1 MKKNYKEVSIDPTT
15 QQMYERA
22 QEMGIETVWERLEKQ
37 QPQCGYGLLGIC
49 CRNCMMGP
57 CRINPFG
64 GEPKRGVCGA
74 DADTI
79 VARNL
84 LRMIAAG
91 AAAHSDHGRH
101 VALTLLIAAEMA
113 EKFKKE
119 GKPVLELD
127 NMASN
132 TLPYQVRDVEKLKAV
147 AKRLGIET
155 EGRTIREIAKEVAEV
170 ALNDFGK
177 QDEEAIA
184 FLKAYLNPKTYEV
197 FEKAGEKAGMPW
209 FENGILPRSIDRE
222 IVESLHRTHIGTD
235 HDPVSI
241 LLHGL
246 KTSLGDAWGGSLIAT
261 ELQDILFGTPQV
273 IKAEANLGVL
283 KEDYVNIVVHG
294 HEPVLSE
301 KIVEAA
307 QDPELIELAQKY
319 GAKGINVVGMCCTG
333 LEVLM
338 RHGIPIAGNFLQ
350 QEMAIVTGA
359 VEAMVVDVQCIM
371 PATVDVARCF
381 HTKIIDTSPI
391 ATFPGAI
398 HIKFDER
405 RADEIAKEIVKTAV
419 ENFPNRSKQRVEIP
433 KEKMEGYVG
442 FSVEAI
448 LKHFGG
454 TLKPIEDA
462 IIEGK
467 IKGVAGLVGCNN
479 PKVKQD
485 HNHIKIANE
494 LMKRDVL
501 LVGTGCWATAA
512 MKYGIFLPEYADTE
526 NVGPGLREFAK
537 EWGIPPAL
545 NMGSCVDCTRILV
558 LADMVARDLNVPIH
572 ALPVVGSAPEAM
584 TEKAVS
590 IGTYFVASGITTHLG
605 VVPPVLGGPK
615 VVKILTHD
623 LYDIVGAA
631 FIVEPDPY
639 KAAKKMYDHIM
650 KKRKELGI

>member
-1 MKKNYKEVSIDPTT
+1 MKKYKEVSIDPTT
-15 QQMYERA
+15 QQMHKRA
-22 QEMGIETVWERLEKQ
+22 QELGIETVWERLEKQ
-37 QPQCGYGLLGIC
+37 QPQCGYGLLGVC

-64 GEPKRGVCGA
+64 GEPHRGVCGA

-113 EKFKKE
+113 EKSKEE
-119 GKPVLELD
+119 GKPTLELD
-127 NMASN
+127 NMASS

-147 AKRLGIET
+147 AKRLGVET
-155 EGRTIREIAKEVAEV
+155 EGKTVREIAKEVADI
-170 ALNDFGK
+170 ALHDFGK
-177 QDEEAIA
+177 QDEEALT

-197 FEKAGEKAGMPW
+197 FEKAAEKAGMPW
-209 FENGILPRSIDRE
+209 FENGVLPRGIDRE

-261 ELQDILFGTPQV
+261 ELQDTLFGTPQV

-307 QDPELIELAQKY
+307 QDPKMVELAQKL

-381 HTKIIDTSPI
+381 HTKIIDTSPL

-405 RADEIAKEIVKTAV
+405 RADEIAKEIVRTAV

-433 KEKMEGYVG
+433 KEKMSGVVG

-454 TLKPIEDA
+454 SLKSIEEA
-462 IIEGK
+462 IVEGK

-479 PKVKQD
+479 PKTKHD

-501 LVGTGCWATAA
+501 LIGTGCWATAA
-512 MKYGIFLPEYADTE
+512 MKYGIFLPEYTDTD

-545 NMGSCVDCTRILV
+545 NMGSCVDCTRMLV
-558 LADMVARDLNVPIH
+558 LADLIARDLNVPIS

-584 TEKAVS
+584 SEKAVS

-605 VVPPVLGGPK
+605 IVPPVLGGPK
-615 VVKILTHD
+615 VVKILTQD

-639 KAAKKMYDHIM
+639 KAAKLMYDHIM

>member
-1 MKKNYKEVSIDPTT
+1 MKKYKEVSIDSTT

-22 QEMGIETVWERLEKQ
+22 QELGIETVWERLEKQ
-37 QPQCGYGLLGIC
+37 QPQCGYGLLGVC

-64 GEPKRGVCGA
+64 GEPRRGVCGA

-127 NMASN
+127 NMASS
-132 TLPYQVRDVEKLKAV
+132 TLPYRVKDVEKLKAV
-147 AKRLGIET
+147 AKKLGIEI
-155 EGRTIREIAKEVAEV
+155 EGKTIRELAKEVAEI
-170 ALNDFGK
+170 ALRDFGK
-177 QDEEAIA
+177 QDEEALS
-184 FLKAYLNPKTYEV
+184 FLKAYLNPKTYEI
-197 FEKAGEKAGMPW
+197 FEKAPEKAGMPW
-209 FENGILPRSIDRE
+209 FENGILPRGIDRE
-222 IVESLHRTHIGTD
+222 IVESLHRTHMGTD

-307 QDPELIELAQKY
+307 QDPELIELAQKL

-419 ENFPNRSKQRVEIP
+419 ENFPNRSKKRVEIP
-433 KEKMEGYVG
+433 KEKMSGYVG

-454 TLKPIEDA
+454 SLKPIEEA
-462 IIEGK
+462 IVEGK

-479 PKVKQD
+479 PKIKQD

-501 LVGTGCWATAA
+501 LIGTGCWATAA
-512 MKYGIFLPEYADTE
+512 MKHGIFLPEYADTD

-537 EWGIPPAL
+537 EWGIPPAI
-545 NMGSCVDCTRILV
+545 NMGSCVDCTRMLV
-558 LADMVARDLNVPIH
+558 LADLIARDIGVPIS

-605 VVPPVLGGPK
+605 IVPPVLGSPA

-639 KAAKKMYDHIM
+639 KAAKLMYEHIM

>member
-1 MKKNYKEVSIDPTT
+1 MKKYKEVSIDSTT
-15 QQMYERA
+15 QKMYERA
-22 QEMGIETVWERLEKQ
+22 QELGIETVWERLEKQ
-37 QPQCGYGLLGIC
+37 QPQCGYGLLGVC

-64 GEPKRGVCGA
+64 GEPRRGVCGA

-91 AAAHSDHGRH
+91 ASAHSDHGRH

-132 TLPYQVRDVEKLKAV
+132 TLPYQVRDVEKLKAI
-147 AKRLGIET
+147 AERLGIET
-155 EGRTIREIAKEVAEV
+155 EGKTVRELAKEVAEV

-177 QDEEAIA
+177 QDEEALA
-184 FLKAYLNPKTYEV
+184 FLKAYLNPKTYEM
-197 FEKAGEKAGMPW
+197 FEKAAEKAGMPW

-246 KTSLGDAWGGSLIAT
+246 RTSLGDAWGGSLIAT
-261 ELQDILFGTPQV
+261 ELQDVLFGTPKV

-307 QDPELIELAQKY
+307 QDPELLELAEKL

-398 HIKFDER
+398 HIKFDEK

-419 ENFPNRSKQRVEIP
+419 ENFPNRSKVRVEIP
-433 KEKMEGYVG
+433 KEKMSGYVG

-448 LKHFGG
+448 LEHFGG
-454 TLKPIEDA
+454 TLKPIEEA
-462 IIEGK
+462 IVEGK

-479 PKVKQD
+479 PKIKQD

-526 NVGPGLREFAK
+526 NVGPGLREFVK

-558 LADMVARDLNVPIH
+558 LADLVARDLNVPIS

-605 VVPPVLGGPK
+605 IVPPVLGGPK
-615 VVKILTHD
+615 VVKILTQD

-639 KAAKKMYDHIM
+639 KAAKLMYDHIM
-650 KKRKELGI
+650 KKRKALGI

>member
-1 MKKNYKEVSIDPTT
+1 MKKYKEVSIDPTT
-15 QQMYERA
+15 QKMYERA
-22 QEMGIETVWERLEKQ
+22 QELGIETVWERLEKQ

-49 CRNCMMGP
+49 CRNCLMGP

-101 VALTLLIAAEMA
+101 VALTLLVAAEMA

-132 TLPYQVRDVEKLKAV
+132 TLPYQVRDPEKLKAV

-155 EGRTIREIAKEVAEV
+155 EGKSIRELAKEVAEV

-177 QDEEAIA
+177 QDEEPLA
-184 FLKAYLNPKTYEV
+184 FLKAYLNPKTYEI
-197 FEKAGEKAGMPW
+197 FEKAAEKAGMPW
-209 FENGILPRSIDRE
+209 FESGILPRSIDRE

-246 KTSLGDAWGGSLIAT
+246 KTALGDAWGGSLIAT
-261 ELQDILFGTPQV
+261 ELQDVLFGTPKV

-307 QDPELIELAQKY
+307 QDPELIELAQKL

-433 KEKMEGYVG
+433 KEKMSGYVG

-448 LKHFGG
+448 LEHFGG
-454 TLKPIEDA
+454 SLKPIEEA
-462 IIEGK
+462 IVEGK

-501 LVGTGCWATAA
+501 LIGTGCWATAA

-545 NMGSCVDCTRILV
+545 NMGSCVDCTRMLV
-558 LADMVARDLNVPIH
+558 LADLIARDLNVPIS

-615 VVKILTHD
+615 VVKILTQD

-639 KAAKKMYDHIM
+639 KAAKLMYEHIM

>member
-1 MKKNYKEVSIDPTT
+1 MKKYKEVSIDPTT
-15 QQMYERA
+15 QKMYERA
-22 QEMGIETVWERLEKQ
+22 QELGIETVWERLEKQ

-101 VALTLLIAAEMA
+101 VALTLLVAAEMA

-132 TLPYQVRDVEKLKAV
+132 TLPYQVRDPEKLKAV

-155 EGRTIREIAKEVAEV
+155 EGKSIRELAKEVAEV

-177 QDEEAIA
+177 QDEEPLA
-184 FLKAYLNPKTYEV
+184 FLKAYLNPKTYEI
-197 FEKAGEKAGMPW
+197 FEKAAEKAGMPW

-246 KTSLGDAWGGSLIAT
+246 KTALGDAWGGSLIAT
-261 ELQDILFGTPQV
+261 ELQDVLFGTPKV

-307 QDPELIELAQKY
+307 QDPELLELAEKL

-405 RADEIAKEIVKTAV
+405 RADEIAKEIVRTAV

-433 KEKMEGYVG
+433 KEKMSGYVG

-448 LKHFGG
+448 LEHFGG
-454 TLKPIEDA
+454 TLKPIEEA
-462 IIEGK
+462 IVEGK

-501 LVGTGCWATAA
+501 LIGTGCWATAA

-558 LADMVARDLNVPIH
+558 LADLVARDLNVPIS

-615 VVKILTHD
+615 VVKILTQD

-639 KAAKKMYDHIM
+639 KAAKLMYDHIM

>member
-1 MKKNYKEVSIDPTT
+1 MKKYKEVSIDPTT
-15 QQMYERA
+15 QKMYERA
-22 QEMGIETVWERLEKQ
+22 QELGIETVWERLEKQ

-101 VALTLLIAAEMA
+101 VALTLLVAAEMA

-127 NMASN
+127 NMVSN
-132 TLPYQVRDVEKLKAV
+132 TLPYQVRDPEKLKAV

-155 EGRTIREIAKEVAEV
+155 EGKSIRELAKEVAEV
-170 ALNDFGK
+170 ALRDFGK
-177 QDEEAIA
+177 QDEEPLE
-184 FLKAYLNPKTYEV
+184 FLKAYLNPKTYEML
-197 FEKAGEKAGMPW
+197 EKAAEKAGMPW
-209 FENGILPRSIDRE
+209 FEKGVLPRSIDRE

-246 KTSLGDAWGGSLIAT
+246 KTALGDAWGGSLIAT
-261 ELQDILFGTPQV
+261 ELQDVLFGTPKV

-307 QDPELIELAQKY
+307 QDPELIELAQKL

-405 RADEIAKEIVKTAV
+405 RADEIAKEIVRTAV

-433 KEKMEGYVG
+433 KEKMSGYVG

-448 LKHFGG
+448 LEHFGG
-454 TLKPIEDA
+454 SLKPIEEA
-462 IIEGK
+462 IVEGK

-501 LVGTGCWATAA
+501 LIGTGCWATAA

-545 NMGSCVDCTRILV
+545 NMGSCVDCTRMLV
-558 LADMVARDLNVPIH
+558 LADLIARDLNVPIS

-615 VVKILTHD
+615 VVKILTQD

-639 KAAKKMYDHIM
+639 KAAKLMYEHIM

>member
-1 MKKNYKEVSIDPTT
+1 MKKYKEVSIDPTT
-15 QQMYERA
+15 QKMYERA
-22 QEMGIETVWERLEKQ
+22 QELGIETVWERLEKQ

-101 VALTLLIAAEMA
+101 VALTLLVAAEMA

-132 TLPYQVRDVEKLKAV
+132 TLPYQVRDPEKLKAV

-155 EGRTIREIAKEVAEV
+155 EGKSIRELAKEVAEV
-170 ALNDFGK
+170 ALRDFGK
-177 QDEEAIA
+177 QDEEPLE
-184 FLKAYLNPKTYEV
+184 FLKAYLNPKTYEML
-197 FEKAGEKAGMPW
+197 EKAAEKAGMPW
-209 FENGILPRSIDRE
+209 FEKGVLPRSIDRE

-246 KTSLGDAWGGSLIAT
+246 KTALGDAWGGSLIAT
-261 ELQDILFGTPQV
+261 ELQDVLFGTPKV

-307 QDPELIELAQKY
+307 QDPELIELAQKL

-405 RADEIAKEIVKTAV
+405 RADEIAKEIVRTAV

-433 KEKMEGYVG
+433 KEKMSGYVG

-448 LKHFGG
+448 LEHFGG
-454 TLKPIEDA
+454 SLKPIEEA
-462 IIEGK
+462 IVEGK

-501 LVGTGCWATAA
+501 LIGTGCWATAA

-545 NMGSCVDCTRILV
+545 NMGSCVDCTRMLV
-558 LADMVARDLNVPIH
+558 LADLIARDFNVPIS

-615 VVKILTHD
+615 VVKILTQD

-639 KAAKKMYDHIM
+639 KAAKLMYEHIM

>member
-1 MKKNYKEVSIDPTT
+1 MKKYKEVSIDPTT

-22 QEMGIETVWERLEKQ
+22 KELGIETVWDRLEKQ

-119 GKPVLELD
+119 GKPTLELD
-127 NMASN
+127 NMASS

-147 AKRLGIET
+147 AKRLGVET
-155 EGRTIREIAKEVAEV
+155 EGRTIREIAKEVAEI

-177 QDEEAIA
+177 QDEEALA
-184 FLKAYLNPKTYEV
+184 FLKAYLNPKTYEI

-235 HDPVSI
+235 HDPVSL

-273 IKAEANLGVL
+273 LKAEANLGVL

-405 RADEIAKEIVKTAV
+405 RADEIAREIVKTAV

-433 KEKMEGYVG
+433 KEKMSGVVG

-454 TLKPIEDA
+454 TLKPIEEA
-462 IIEGK
+462 IVEGQ
-467 IKGVAGLVGCNN
+467 IKGIAGLVGCNN
-479 PKVKQD
+479 PKLKQD
-485 HNHIKIANE
+485 HNHIKLANE

-537 EWGIPPAL
+537 KWGIPPAL

-558 LADMVARDLNVPIH
+558 LADIVARDLNVPIS

-605 VVPPVLGGPK
+605 VIPPVLGGPK

-639 KAAKKMYDHIM
+639 KAAKLMYDHIM

>member
-1 MKKNYKEVSIDPTT
+1 MKKYKEVSIDPTT

-22 QEMGIETVWERLEKQ
+22 QELGIETVWERLEKQ

-49 CRNCMMGP
+49 CRNCLMGP

-119 GKPVLELD
+119 GKPTLELD
-127 NMASN
+127 NMASS

-147 AKRLGIET
+147 AKRLGVET
-155 EGRTIREIAKEVAEV
+155 EGRTIREIAKEVAEI

-177 QDEEAIA
+177 QDEEALA
-184 FLKAYLNPKTYEV
+184 FLKAYLNPKTYEI
-197 FEKAGEKAGMPW
+197 FEKAAEKAGMPW

-235 HDPVSI
+235 HDPVSL

-246 KTSLGDAWGGSLIAT
+246 KTALGDAWGGSLIAT

-405 RADEIAKEIVKTAV
+405 RADEIAREIVKTAV

-433 KEKMEGYVG
+433 KEKMSGVVG

-454 TLKPIEDA
+454 TLKPIEEA
-462 IIEGK
+462 IVEGK

-479 PKVKQD
+479 PKIKQD

-501 LVGTGCWATAA
+501 LIGTGCWATAA

-545 NMGSCVDCTRILV
+545 NMGSCVDCTRMLV
-558 LADMVARDLNVPIH
+558 LADLIARDLNVPIS

-605 VVPPVLGGPK
+605 IVPPVLGSPK
-615 VVKILTHD
+615 VVKILTQD

-639 KAAKKMYDHIM
+639 KAAKLMYDHIM

>member
-1 MKKNYKEVSIDPTT
+1 MKKYKEVSIDPTT
-15 QQMYERA
+15 QKMYERA
-22 QEMGIETVWERLEKQ
+22 QELGIETVWERLEKQ

-101 VALTLLIAAEMA
+101 VALTLLVAAEMA

-132 TLPYQVRDVEKLKAV
+132 TLPYQVRDPEKLKAV

-155 EGRTIREIAKEVAEV
+155 EGKSIRELAKEVAEV
-170 ALNDFGK
+170 ALRDFGK
-177 QDEEAIA
+177 QDEEPLE
-184 FLKAYLNPKTYEV
+184 FLKAYLNPKTYEML
-197 FEKAGEKAGMPW
+197 EKAAEKAGMPW
-209 FENGILPRSIDRE
+209 FEKGVLPRSIDRE

-246 KTSLGDAWGGSLIAT
+246 KTALGDAWGGSLIAT
-261 ELQDILFGTPQV
+261 ELQDVLFGTPKV

-307 QDPELIELAQKY
+307 QDPELIELAQKL

-405 RADEIAKEIVKTAV
+405 RADEIAKEIVRTAV

-433 KEKMEGYVG
+433 KEKMSGYVG

-448 LKHFGG
+448 LEHFGG
-454 TLKPIEDA
+454 SLKPIEEA
-462 IIEGK
+462 IVEGK

-501 LVGTGCWATAA
+501 LIGTGCWATAA

-545 NMGSCVDCTRILV
+545 NMGSCVDCTRMLV
-558 LADMVARDLNVPIH
+558 LADLIARDLNVPIS

-615 VVKILTHD
+615 VVKILTQD

-639 KAAKKMYDHIM
+639 KAAKLMYEHIM

>member
-1 MKKNYKEVSIDPTT
+1 MKKYKEVSIDPTT
-15 QQMYERA
+15 QKMYERA
-22 QEMGIETVWERLEKQ
+22 QELGIETVWERLEKQ

-101 VALTLLIAAEMA
+101 VALTLLVAAEMA

-132 TLPYQVRDVEKLKAV
+132 TLPYQVRDPEKLKAV

-155 EGRTIREIAKEVAEV
+155 EGKSIRELAKEVAEV

-177 QDEEAIA
+177 QDEEPLA
-184 FLKAYLNPKTYEV
+184 FLKAYLNPKTYEI
-197 FEKAGEKAGMPW
+197 FEKAAEKAGMPW

-246 KTSLGDAWGGSLIAT
+246 KTALGDAWGGSLIAT
-261 ELQDILFGTPQV
+261 ELQDVLFGTPKV

-307 QDPELIELAQKY
+307 QDPELLELAEKL

-405 RADEIAKEIVKTAV
+405 RADEIAKEIVRTAV

-433 KEKMEGYVG
+433 KEKMSGYVG

-448 LKHFGG
+448 LEHFGG
-454 TLKPIEDA
+454 TLKPIEEA
-462 IIEGK
+462 IVEGK

-501 LVGTGCWATAA
+501 LIGTGCWATAA

-545 NMGSCVDCTRILV
+545 NMGSCVDCTRMLV
-558 LADMVARDLNVPIH
+558 LADLIARDLNVPIS

-615 VVKILTHD
+615 VVKILTQD

-639 KAAKKMYDHIM
+639 KAAKLMYEHIM

>member
-1 MKKNYKEVSIDPTT
+1 MKKYKEVSIDSTT

-22 QEMGIETVWERLEKQ
+22 QEMGIETVWDRLEKQ
-37 QPQCGYGLLGIC
+37 QPQCGYGLLGVC

-132 TLPYQVRDVEKLKAV
+132 VLPYQVRDVEKLKAV

-155 EGRTIREIAKEVAEV
+155 EGKTIRELAREVAEV
-170 ALNDFGK
+170 ALHDFGK
-177 QDEEAIA
+177 QDEEALA
-184 FLKAYLNPKTYEV
+184 FLKAYLNPKTYEI
-197 FEKAGEKAGMPW
+197 FEKAPEKAGMPW

-307 QDPELIELAQKY
+307 QDPELLELAGKL

-381 HTKIIDTSPI
+381 HTKIIDTSPL

-405 RADEIAKEIVKTAV
+405 RADEIAREIVRTAV

-433 KEKMEGYVG
+433 KEKMAGYVG

-454 TLKPIEDA
+454 SLKPLEEA
-462 IIEGK
+462 IVEGK

-479 PKVKQD
+479 PKIKQD

-501 LVGTGCWATAA
+501 LIGTGCWATAA
-512 MKYGIFLPEYADTE
+512 MKYGIFLPEYVDTE

-545 NMGSCVDCTRILV
+545 NMGSCVDCTRMLV
-558 LADMVARDLNVPIH
+558 LADLIARDLNVPIS

-605 VVPPVLGGPK
+605 IVPPVLGGPK
-615 VVKILTHD
+615 VVKILTQD

-639 KAAKKMYDHIM
+639 KAAKLMYDHIM

>member
-1 MKKNYKEVSIDPTT
+1 MKKYKEVSIDPTT

-22 QEMGIETVWERLEKQ
+22 KELGIETVWDRLEKQ
-37 QPQCGYGLLGIC
+37 QPQCGYGLLGVC

-119 GKPVLELD
+119 GKPTLELD
-127 NMASN
+127 NMASS

-147 AKRLGIET
+147 AKRLGVET
-155 EGRTIREIAKEVAEV
+155 EGKTIREIAKEVAEI

-177 QDEEAIA
+177 QDEEALA
-184 FLKAYLNPKTYEV
+184 FLKAYLNPKTYEI
-197 FEKAGEKAGMPW
+197 FEKATEKAGMPW

-381 HTKIIDTSPI
+381 HTKIIDTSPL

-405 RADEIAKEIVKTAV
+405 RADEIAREIVKTAV

-433 KEKMEGYVG
+433 KEKMSGVVG

-454 TLKPIEDA
+454 TLKPIEEA
-462 IIEGK
+462 IVEGK

-479 PKVKQD
+479 PKLKQD

-501 LVGTGCWATAA
+501 LIGTGCWATAA
-512 MKYGIFLPEYADTE
+512 MKYGIFQPEYADTD
-526 NVGPGLREFAK
+526 NVGPGLRDFAK

-545 NMGSCVDCTRILV
+545 NMGSCVDCTRMLV
-558 LADMVARDLNVPIH
+558 LADLIARDLNVPIS

-605 VVPPVLGGPK
+605 VIPPVLGGPK

-639 KAAKKMYDHIM
+639 KAAKLMYEHIM

>member
-1 MKKNYKEVSIDPTT
+1 MKKYKEVSIDPTT
-15 QQMYERA
+15 QKMYERA

-37 QPQCGYGLLGIC
+37 QPQCGYGLLGVC

-64 GEPKRGVCGA
+64 GEPRRGVCGA

-127 NMASN
+127 NMASS
-132 TLPYQVRDVEKLKAV
+132 TLPYQVRDVEKLKAI
-147 AKRLGIET
+147 AERLGIET
-155 EGRTIREIAKEVAEV
+155 EGKTVRELAKEVAEV

-177 QDEEAIA
+177 QDEEALA
-184 FLKAYLNPKTYEV
+184 FLKAYLNPKTYEM
-197 FEKAGEKAGMPW
+197 FEKAAEKAGMPW

-261 ELQDILFGTPQV
+261 ELQDVLFGTPQV

-307 QDPELIELAQKY
+307 QDPELLELAEKL

-381 HTKIIDTSPI
+381 HTKIIDTSPL

-419 ENFPNRSKQRVEIP
+419 ENFPNRSKVRVEIP
-433 KEKMEGYVG
+433 KEKMAGYVG

-454 TLKPIEDA
+454 SLKPIEEA
-462 IIEGK
+462 IVEGK

-479 PKVKQD
+479 PKIKQD

-526 NVGPGLREFAK
+526 NVGPGLREFVK

-558 LADMVARDLNVPIH
+558 LADLVARDLNVPIS

-605 VVPPVLGGPK
+605 IVPPVLGGPK
-615 VVKILTHD
+615 VVKILTQD

-639 KAAKKMYDHIM
+639 KAAKLMYDHIM

>member
-1 MKKNYKEVSIDPTT
+1 MKKYKEVSIDPTT
-15 QQMYERA
+15 QKMYERA
-22 QEMGIETVWERLEKQ
+22 QELGIETVWERLEKQ

-101 VALTLLIAAEMA
+101 VALTLLVAAEMA

-132 TLPYQVRDVEKLKAV
+132 TLPYQVRDPEKLKAV

-155 EGRTIREIAKEVAEV
+155 EGKSIRELAKEVAEV

-177 QDEEAIA
+177 QDEEPLA
-184 FLKAYLNPKTYEV
+184 FLKAYLNPKTYEI
-197 FEKAGEKAGMPW
+197 FEKAAEKAGMPW

-246 KTSLGDAWGGSLIAT
+246 KTALGDAWGGSLIAT
-261 ELQDILFGTPQV
+261 ELQDVLFGTPKV

-307 QDPELIELAQKY
+307 QDPELVELAQNL

-405 RADEIAKEIVKTAV
+405 RADEIAKEIVRTAV

-433 KEKMEGYVG
+433 KEKMSGYVG

-448 LKHFGG
+448 LEHFGG
-454 TLKPIEDA
+454 TLKPIEEA
-462 IIEGK
+462 IVEGK

-501 LVGTGCWATAA
+501 LIGTGCWATAA

-545 NMGSCVDCTRILV
+545 NMGSCVDCTRMLV
-558 LADMVARDLNVPIH
+558 LADLIARDLNVPIS

-615 VVKILTHD
+615 VVKILTQD

-639 KAAKKMYDHIM
+639 KAAKLMYEHIM

>member
-1 MKKNYKEVSIDPTT
+1 MKKYKEVSIDPTT
-15 QQMYERA
+15 QKMYERA
-22 QEMGIETVWERLEKQ
+22 QELGIETVWERLEKQ

-101 VALTLLIAAEMA
+101 VALTLLVAAEMA

-132 TLPYQVRDVEKLKAV
+132 TLPYQVRDPEKLKAV

-155 EGRTIREIAKEVAEV
+155 EGKSIRELAKEVAEV

-177 QDEEAIA
+177 QDEEPLA
-184 FLKAYLNPKTYEV
+184 FLKAYLNPKTYEI
-197 FEKAGEKAGMPW
+197 FEKAAEKAGMPW

-246 KTSLGDAWGGSLIAT
+246 KTALGDAWGGSLIAT
-261 ELQDILFGTPQV
+261 ELQDVLFGTPKV

-307 QDPELIELAQKY
+307 QDPELIELAQKL

-405 RADEIAKEIVKTAV
+405 RADEIAKEIVRTAV

-433 KEKMEGYVG
+433 KEKMSGYVG

-448 LKHFGG
+448 LEHFGG
-454 TLKPIEDA
+454 TLKPIEEA
-462 IIEGK
+462 IVEGK

-501 LVGTGCWATAA
+501 LIGTGCWATAA

-545 NMGSCVDCTRILV
+545 NMGSCVDCTRMLV
-558 LADMVARDLNVPIH
+558 LADLIARDLNVPIS

-615 VVKILTHD
+615 VVKILTQD

-639 KAAKKMYDHIM
+639 KAAKLMYEHIM

>member
-1 MKKNYKEVSIDPTT
+1 MKKYKEVSIDPTT
-15 QQMYERA
+15 QKMYERA
-22 QEMGIETVWERLEKQ
+22 QELGIETVWERLEKQ

-101 VALTLLIAAEMA
+101 VALTLLVAAEMA

-132 TLPYQVRDVEKLKAV
+132 TLPYQVRDPEKLKAV

-155 EGRTIREIAKEVAEV
+155 EGKSIRELAKEVAEV

-177 QDEEAIA
+177 QDEEPLA
-184 FLKAYLNPKTYEV
+184 FLKAYLNPKTYEI
-197 FEKAGEKAGMPW
+197 FEKAAEKAGMPW

-246 KTSLGDAWGGSLIAT
+246 KTALGDAWGGSLIAT
-261 ELQDILFGTPQV
+261 ELQDVLFGTPKV

-307 QDPELIELAQKY
+307 QDPELIELAQKL

-405 RADEIAKEIVKTAV
+405 RADEIAKEIVRTAV

-433 KEKMEGYVG
+433 KEKMSGYVG

-448 LKHFGG
+448 LEHFGG
-454 TLKPIEDA
+454 TLKPIEEA
-462 IIEGK
+462 IVEGK

-558 LADMVARDLNVPIH
+558 LADLVARDLNVPIS

-615 VVKILTHD
+615 VVKILTQD

-639 KAAKKMYDHIM
+639 KAAKLMYEHIM